1 MSSREGEGED
11 SVKFTVEVDVTDAT
25 GTGGTPKDIEKL
37 IDKKVKEAVARE
49 NRKTPKPKADPRIA
63 HGVRE
68 ANRLEAQRR
77 MDADH
82 ISRMI
87 AEHNREV
94 DKNNRGVVREY
105 EQNLKEK
112 IKKEKEFAKWLKE
125 RGGVRSKAMPDT
137 RGVAPRGRRGMASA
151 TENLDEVEEL
161 NALPHYEREHI
172 LDMHKVR
179 PDSDADRMK
188 ADWWGGGKAR
198 SQGSP
203 TLGDD
208 LAKRRRLMELA
219 QEADRAKI
227 RTQAATQMQKV
238 KKGIGARQQRIQS
251 GLSATGSRISAGQ
264 QRAHIQRQKAAARA
278 AVKAQKLAAKQEK
291 AMERSLRAFFAARD
305 KQQQADLK
313 AWQAQ
318 QIANQPRGFF
328 DRFTGAQNRFESM
341 TKKVRTKAQRLN
353 TYGLFFL
360 ETAQVN
366 PIYTAGKFILNT
378 ISGMGPHGKAVAF
391 AIAAIASSVMV
402 AQATIKNFSQKGLPL
417 NQDWHRSMKNET
429 SGLLTLDEQFRYDK
443 GLLGYT
449 VPADVGY
456 NPIDETSVYNS
467 YLSRDE
473 IRIHKLTQEE
483 KVRIYV

>member
-11 SVKFTVEVDVTDAT
+11 SVKFTVEVDVTDT
-25 GTGGTPKDIEKL
+25 TGGATPKDLEKL
-37 IDKKVKEAVARE
+37 IDKKVKEALSRE
-49 NRKTPKPKADPRIA
+49 IRKPTRTKTDPRIA
-63 HGVRE
+63 YGVQE

-87 AEHNREV
+87 AEHNREM
-94 DKNNRGVVREY
+94 DKTNSGVIKEY
-105 EQNLKEK
+105 ERNLKEK
-112 IKKEKEFAKWLKE
+112 IKKEKEFAKWLKA
-125 RGGVRSKAMPDT
+125 RGGVRSKAMPDV

-151 TENLDEVEEL
+151 TENVDEVEEL
-161 NALPHYEREHI
+161 NALPHYEREHV
-172 LDMHKVR
+172 LDMFSVR

-208 LAKRRRLMELA
+208 LAKRKRLLELA

-227 RTQAATQMQKV
+227 RTQAATQMQRV
-238 KKGIGARQQRIQS
+238 KKTIGSRQARIQS
-251 GLSATGSRISAGQ
+251 GLSASGRRITAGQ
-264 QRAHIQRQKAAARA
+264 QKAHIRRQRSAARA
-278 AVKAQKLAAKQEK
+278 AVKAQKLADKQQR
-291 AMERSLRAFFAARD
+291 AMERSLRAFFASND
-305 KQQQADLK
+305 KQQQASLK
-313 AWQAQ
+313 AYQAQ

-366 PIYTAGKFILNT
+366 PIYTAGKFILNS
-378 ISGMGPHGKAVAF
+378 ISGMGPHGKAIAF
-391 AIAAIASSVMV
+391 AIAAIASSIMV
-402 AQATIKNFSQKGLPL
+402 AQATIKNFSKKGLPL
-417 NQDWHRSMKNET
+417 NQDFHRVIDDEFGGT
-429 SGLLTLDEQFRYDK
+429 LTLDEQYRRDK
-443 GLLGYT
+443 GLDGYT
-449 VPADVGY
+449 VSSTSGFQ
-456 NPIDETSVYNS
+456 PIDGTSVFNS
-467 YLSRDE
+467 FLERDS

-483 KVRIYV
+483 KVAIYA